1 MRNHLN
7 ACNRR
12 PKKDI
17 RQQIIAMDKS
27 NDDSSS
33 RLSTYKFDPEVE
45 REKFAKM
52 VMKHDLPF
60 LFAEYEYVRD
70 WVSYICPMFKFRSRN
85 TLRTDCTK
93 VFDDQKAKVYRTL
106 GQNTSRISLTTDLWT
121 PKHQRLG
128 YCCVTCHFI
137 DNEWIFHKKIIAF
150 QWVQCPHSGEVL
162 AEWMKT

>member
-1 MRNHLN
+1 MG
-7 ACNRR
+7 
-12 PKKDI
+12 
-17 RQQIIAMDKS
+17 KS

-106 GQNTSRISLTTDLWT
+106 GQNTSRISLTTDYG
-121 PKHQRLG
+121 HQN
-128 YCCVTCHFI
+128 I
-137 DNEWIFHKKIIAF
+137 KD
-150 QWVQCPHSGEVL
+150 
-162 AEWMKT
+162 